1 MSEQKLVPTYEA
13 RNVRVEPTRAK
24 TSDASGK
31 ASPPPRRR
39 APKPTTQKKLD

>member
-1 MSEQKLVPTYEA
+1 MSKQRLVPTYEA
-13 RNVRVEPTRAK
+13 RNVMVELTRAN

-39 APKPTTQKKLD
+39 APKPTTQKRLD